1 MNPVRFV
8 GPHDHIDDIYS
19 NNESTHVVNENEEH
33 IGKLNKEE
41 GLFDYV
47 VENTVTE
54 EWLKQIHPYLD
65 HNSPSPKIN
74 SGLMDVY

>member
-54 EWLKQIHPYLD
+54 E
-65 HNSPSPKIN
+65 
-74 SGLMDVY
+74 